1 METRSPPWLRQWS
14 LLLFHVPPFSKNVY
28 KRFSKEGF
36 GHATNE
42 RNNDNNINENDID
55 NNIDKDVA
63 NDNDSL
69 NYRNV
74 IIMIMILMMKVMM
87 MIIVK
92 GDSKLARTRV
102 IELDIFS

>member
-36 GHATNE
+36 GHTTNE
-42 RNNDNNINENDID
+42 RNNDNNINENDI
-55 NNIDKDVA
+55 NNHIGKDVA

-69 NYRNV
+69 NYRNNN
-74 IIMIMILMMKVMM
+74 
-87 MIIVK
+87 
-92 GDSKLARTRV
+92 DNDTNDESNNDDDHSQR
-102 IELDIFS
+102 